1 MTATSMVA
9 PAPTRPTPS
18 STGGRRQ
25 ALLALARF
33 EAVRMLR
40 HPLTIAAAL
49 LFLGRWL
56 WGWLSG
62 SANRYPALPD
72 ELIVIQLL
80 ALPILGGSALIVANL
95 VTLRAHRH
103 KVDVSYHVLVLP
115 PAWRIGGF
123 LLALL
128 SLAGLSLLLVGV
140 RVGISAMLPGAAGS
154 VDVAALVTPAA
165 LVLLLGAVGVLCG
178 VLIRSV
184 LIAPLAVLL
193 VLVLEFVAIL
203 PSIIGTGWRFL
214 LPVYT
219 SEFSVPVPA
228 GVSDRPAAGH
238 LAYLIGLIVLLVAAV
253 LARANARRSF
263 VAAGL
268 SVGLILAVGGG
279 LAQSRPDPGMA
290 AARAT
295 VEDRPASIQSCVTRA
310 DVTYCFFEGF
320 GGFVSGWEEV
330 VTSVRAVV
338 PDSAA
343 SSGPPL
349 AVRQRVLLE
358 EIAAVNQT
366 GSIDEDVRTVA
377 AWKAADAAA
386 GTPEAV
392 RVGTAWGDERASAV
406 LAAGVAYRLMAAE
419 AYGGGFSLCG
429 ARAALLVWLVGQ
441 ASPTTLAGMRALD
454 ETSWGSLSFSD
465 MSAMFGISAPDRA
478 AAPALALLERP
489 SDEVAPLVERHWAE
503 LTARDTPLE
512 RFGAIFGVPVQP
524 LSPEDGERLCT
535 T

>member
-1 MTATSMVA
+1 MTATSTLA
-9 PAPTRPTPS
+9 PAPARPTPS
-18 STGGRRQ
+18 STDGRRQ

-33 EAVRMLR
+33 EAFRMLR

-49 LFLGRWL
+49 LFLGPWL

-62 SANRYPALPD
+62 SANRYPVLSD

-103 KVDVSYHVLVLP
+103 KVDASYDVLVLP
-115 PAWRIGGF
+115 PAWRLGGF

-128 SLAGLSLLLVGV
+128 SLAGVSLLLVGV
-140 RVGISAMLPGAAGS
+140 RVGVSALLPGAVGS
-154 VDVAALVTPAA
+154 VDVATLVTPAA
-165 LVLLLGAVGVLCG
+165 LVLLLGAVGVFCG

-184 LIAPLAVLL
+184 LVAPLAVLL
-193 VLVLEFVAIL
+193 VLVLELVATM

-214 LPVYT
+214 LPVYA
-219 SEFSVPVPA
+219 SEFPVPVPA
-228 GVSDRPAAGH
+228 SVSDRPAARH
-238 LAYLIGLIVLLVAAV
+238 LAYLVGLTVLLVAAV
-253 LARANARRSF
+253 LARAAARRSF
-263 VAAGL
+263 VAAAL

-279 LAQSRPDPGMA
+279 LTQSWPDPGMA

-310 DVTYCFFEGF
+310 DVTYCFFDGF
-320 GGFVSGWEEV
+320 GGFVSGWDEV

-349 AVRQRVLLE
+349 AVRQRVPLE
-358 EIAAVNQT
+358 EISAYQT
-366 GSIDEDVRTVA
+366 GSIAEAVRTVA
-377 AWKAADAAA
+377 AWKTADAAA

-392 RVGTAWGDERASAV
+392 RVGTEWGDARASAV
-406 LAAGVAYRLMAAE
+406 LAAGVAYRLMAGE
-419 AYGGGFSLCG
+419 AFDGGFSLCG

-441 ASPTTLAGMRALD
+441 ASPTTLAGMRSLD
-454 ETSWGSLSFSD
+454 ETSMGALSFSD
-465 MSAMFGISAPDRA
+465 VSTLFGISAPDRA
-478 AAPALALLERP
+478 AAPALALLKRP
-489 SDEVAPLVERHWAE
+489 SAEVPPLVERHWAE

-524 LSPEDGERLCT
+524 LSPEEGEGLCT